1 MMLWLLMD
9 EPIAITALFGSKYS
23 SCSFHL
29 IRGVIVALPGW
40 WGGPFGVVPQKTN
53 KADWPLW
60 AFWVELWVASCQF
73 GSHSWLGWRLERC
86 WDYQSWQIL
95 YQIEMQFS
103 AIRFLLT
110 KRVGSF
116 SKFKKIGYI
125 ILPLLMYRTE
135 NQFPIFRNN
144 DFSKRFL
151 TKSL

>member
-103 AIRFLLT
+103 THSGQYIFNTYTVYTTLCGNSQAAAGEVCIQRDSCQPWLLL
-110 KRVGSF
+110 GAE
-116 SKFKKIGYI
+116 
-125 ILPLLMYRTE
+125 L
-135 NQFPIFRNN
+135 
-144 DFSKRFL
+144 
-151 TKSL
+151 